1 MKLPRA
7 QNAAWG
13 ALVAARDIPG
23 SKPAGAFLIKINY
36 GEPQPRIPIGRTE
49 RLQDLHNWR
58 RCRCCHLSS

>member
-36 GEPQPRIPIGRTE
+36 GEPQPRIPDRT
-49 RLQDLHNWR
+49 D
-58 RCRCCHLSS
+58 